1 MKQYGLSKIERIKNK
16 KEFDLVYT
24 AGEHLISPSQKLK
37 ALFFI
42 DRNPDT
48 AGVKTAYA
56 VSRKAGNAVWRN
68 RIKRV
73 LRESFRLNKS
83 GIVAACNE
91 KAIKLLIV
99 FSPYSVNQRN
109 FKRIFLND
117 VFSEVA
123 DLLTRIGTKL

>member
-24 AGEHLISPSQKLK
+24 AGEHLISPSRKLK
-37 ALFFI
+37 ALYLI

-56 VSRKAGNAVWRN
+56 VSKKAGNAVWRN
-68 RIKRV
+68 RVKRL

-91 KAIKLLIV
+91 KSIKLFVV
-99 FSPYSVNQRN
+99 FSPYSVNQGN
-109 FKRIFLND
+109 SKKIFLSD
-117 VFSEVA
+117 VFTDVA
-123 DLLTRIGTKL
+123 DLLARIGTKF